1 MTAGSSCSFEQTTPA
16 SYTSR
21 DNPFQPTGSISRQ
34 LSASASAPPTPSDTS
49 GTRASSSLAFTP
61 NLNLDHLELFHHWIA
76 ETCGTLADTTDRVE
90 LYRTVVVREALKF
103 PFLMH
108 QLLGMAALHVASGA
122 SPDVAA
128 QYYHRATE
136 LQTAAMSGFKLYETR
151 IDEDSAFAL
160 LVFSSLVG
168 LHVMADHSR
177 TYNMNQDAFLNHF
190 LHTVRLMQ
198 GVRILVVHDWWEKIR
213 NRPEVGPFLD
223 VVKIDPPY
231 NNIPQPV
238 KQLHKLIQEPT
249 MLDEDALAAYS
260 TAIEHIEWMYAITR
274 IPHKSYNT
282 VRMIM
287 AWPVRSTS
295 EYLTLVDQR
304 RPEALIIL
312 AYYALVMHFYRD
324 SWVVRDTGARLL
336 NAIDSNLEPHWSSWL
351 EWPKAMVASS
361 SSPPTARHTA
371 GSDDA
376 DMANSL
382 NFDI

>member
-16 SYTSR
+16 SYSSR
-21 DNPFQPTGSISRQ
+21 DNPFQPSISRQ
-34 LSASASAPPTPSDTS
+34 LSASSPATPSDTS

-76 ETCGTLADTTDRVE
+76 ETCVTLADKIDRVE
-90 LYRTVVVREALKF
+90 LYKTVVVREALKF

-108 QLLGMAALHVASGA
+108 QLLGIAALHIASSA

-128 QYYHRATE
+128 SYYHRATE
-136 LQTAAMSGFKLYETR
+136 LQAAAMSGFKLYETR

-160 LVFSSLVG
+160 LIFSSLVG
-168 LHVMADHSR
+168 LHVLADHSR
-177 TYNMNQDAFLNHF
+177 TYDMDHDGFLHHF

-238 KQLHKLIQEPT
+238 KQLQKLVQEPT
-249 MLDEDALAAYS
+249 MLDEGAIAAYS
-260 TAIEHIEWMYAITR
+260 TAIEHIEWMYAISGV
-274 IPHKSYNT
+274 PYKSYNT

-287 AWPVRSTS
+287 AWPIRSTS
-295 EYLTLVDQR
+295 EYLSLVDQR
-304 RPEALIIL
+304 QPEALIIL
-312 AYYALVMHFYRD
+312 AYYAVAMHFYRE

-336 NAIDSNLEPHWSSWL
+336 NAIDSNLGSHWSSWL

-361 SSPPTARHTA
+361 SSPPTARHITGA
-371 GSDDA
+371 DDA
-376 DMANSL
+376 EMTNSL